1 MSSNFW
7 QKPKIIKN
15 VPYCH
20 CEERGT
26 NDAAIPKFK
35 VIKMSYYTYITTN
48 KRKTVLYVGV
58 TNNLTRRINEHKS
71 GQIDGFTKRYNVD
84 ILIYAEKYEE
94 IKTAIAREKQ
104 IKSWSRTR
112 KEKLIETTNKDWTE
126 IMPF

>member
-1 MSSNFW
+1 M
-7 QKPKIIKN
+7 
-15 VPYCH
+15 
-20 CEERGT
+20 
-26 NDAAIPKFK
+26 AIPKFE
-35 VIKMSYYTYITTN
+35 VNKMSYYTYITTN

-58 TNNLTRRINEHKS
+58 TNNLIRRIGEHKS

-84 ILIYAEKYEE
+84 ILIYAEKYDE
-94 IKTAIAREKQ
+94 IETAIAREKQ